1 MSKNPGS
8 VLQSNILKT
17 VLSSLVLILIVL
29 GVGAA
34 IGYTKYLMITAPPPF
49 VPEHPEIVI
58 FATPEIVTLRNT
70 TTSVGTILAPRSIQL
85 RTEVVGT
92 VSKMSFHPGET
103 VEAKQVLLTLD
114 ASVEEAQLQGAQ
126 AMLDIATSTL
136 ERTKQAAKLRAIS
149 ELELD
154 QALATMSQAN
164 ADVLRLKSIISKKT
178 LLAPFRAQAGL
189 FEIQVGQYL
198 PEGTQITMLQ
208 GIDSYV
214 YIDFMMSQQAA
225 DDLHVGDEIKL
236 AGQPNPCPAK
246 IIAVDSQA
254 DRVTRNVMARARLD
268 NPPASMQPNDSV
280 RIELEYGAPVDALA
294 IPATALRRSPKGAF
308 VWVVEPDPDEP
319 EKLKVSN
326 RSVEPSRTIGQ
337 KVAILSGLSA
347 DQTVVS
353 VGSFKLRE
361 DLWVI
366 NAPSQTESNEDGSES
381 IKLKEPVPE
390 AAKP

>member
-17 VLSSLVLILIVL
+17 VLGSLVLILIVL

-34 IGYTKYLMITAPPPF
+34 IGYKKYLMMTAPPRPN
-49 VPEHPEIVI
+49 PEHPEIVG
-58 FATPEIVTLRNT
+58 FANPEIVTLRNT
-70 TTSVGTILAPRSIQL
+70 TTTVGTILASRSIQL

-92 VSKMSFHPGET
+92 VSKMSFKPGEI
-103 VEAKQVLLTLD
+103 VAEDQVLLKLD
-114 ASVEEAQLQGAQ
+114 ASVEEAQLEGAQ

-154 QALATMSQAN
+154 QASAMKSQAK
-164 ADVLRLKSIISKKT
+164 ADVLRFESVIRKKT
-178 LLAPFRAQAGL
+178 LRAPFRAQAGL

-208 GIDSYV
+208 GIDEYV
-214 YIDFMMSQQAA
+214 YIDFMMPQQAA
-225 DDLHVGDEIKL
+225 DDLHVGDKIKL
-236 AGQPNPCPAK
+236 AVQPQPYHAK
-246 IIAVDSQA
+246 IVAVDSQA
-254 DRVTRNVMARARLD
+254 DRITRNVMARAKLD

-280 RIELEYGAPVDALA
+280 RIELEYGSSVDALA
-294 IPATALRRSPKGAF
+294 IPATALRRSPMGAF

-319 EKLKVSN
+319 EKLKVRN
-326 RSVEPSRTIGQ
+326 QSVAPSRTIGQ
-337 KVAILSGLSA
+337 KVAILSGLNA

-353 VGSFKLRE
+353 DGSFKLRGG
-361 DLWVI
+361 LWVTE
-366 NAPSQTESNEDGSES
+366 APSQTASNEDGPES
-381 IKLKEPVPE
+381 IKLEEHVPE
-390 AAKP
+390 VTKP